1 MKKILITGGTGFIGN
16 HLIKECLKKGWK
28 TFSLSSKKVDKKDKI
43 KRVKY
48 FFIDVRNKNKLINL
62 KKYKFDYVVNL
73 SGEVNHKIKV
83 KVIGTHFL
91 GVKNLLSNL
100 NLSNLKLFIQIGS
113 SAEYGKCSKLQKET
127 LRCYPK
133 SYYGKAKLSATN
145 YLLNNK
151 KYKNFSKCV
160 LRFYQVYGPNQK
172 DNRII
177 PYVIKN
183 CLLDKKFNCS
193 TGSQIRDFIYITDV
207 TSAIFKCF
215 SHPKKVN
222 NQIINIGYGKGYKL
236 VNVIKKILNNTGK
249 GKPLFGAIK
258 MRKDETKKVIP
269 NIFKAKKIL
278 KWKPMISLNQGL
290 KLTINSFKK

>member
-1 MKKILITGGTGFIGN
+1 MKKILIAGGTGFIGK
-16 HLIKECLKKGWK
+16 HLIRKSLKKGWK
-28 TFSLSSKKVDKKDKI
+28 TFCLSSKKVGKKDKV
-43 KRVKY
+43 KKVKY
-48 FFIDVRNKNKLINL
+48 FFIDIRNKKKLTKL

-83 KVIGTHFL
+83 KVIETHFL
-91 GVKNLLSNL
+91 GVKNLLRNL
-100 NLSNLKLFIQIGS
+100 NLNYLKSFIQIGS
-113 SAEYGKCSKLQKET
+113 SAEYGKYNKLQKEI
-127 LRCYPK
+127 LKCHPN

-145 YLLNNK
+145 YLINNN

-183 CLLDKKFNCS
+183 CLLDKKFNC
-193 TGSQIRDFIYITDV
+193 TPGTQIRDFTYITDII
-207 TSAIFKCF
+207 SAIFKCF
-215 SHPKKVN
+215 SHTKKVN

-236 VNVIKKILNNTGK
+236 QSVIKRILNYIGK
-249 GKPLFGAIK
+249 GKPYFGAIK

-269 NIFKAKKIL
+269 NISKAKKIL
-278 KWKPMISLNQGL
+278 KWKPKITLNEGL
-290 KLTINSFKK
+290 KLTINSFK